1 MSKPHK
7 HLYEPPPGDMRA
19 VLWRDRPEL
28 PEPRP
33 GPFEGKRVLVVV
45 APLGASGRDV
55 RVLADQL
62 SRGGAVVG
70 VACECQGEA
79 RDEHM
84 RPIYPHR
91 LLIAIQPSDWDL
103 LVFAGGQGAL
113 RVAEDQLAQDL
124 ARAFVAAG
132 KPVAGIGN
140 GAAVLRAARLGGH
153 FFDDVLDL
161 VRCLE
166 PGAWRLE
173 PSPTSS

>member
-55 RVLADQL
+55 RVLAERL

-70 VACECQGEA
+70 VACETHGEA

-91 LLIAIQPSDWDL
+91 LLIEIQPSDWDL

>member
-7 HLYEPPPGDMRA
+7 HLYDPPPGAMRA
-19 VLWRDRPEL
+19 VLFRERPEL

-33 GPFEGKRVLVVV
+33 GPFDGKRVLVVV
-45 APLGASGRDV
+45 APTGASGRDV
-55 RVLADQL
+55 RVLADRL
-62 SRGGAVVG
+62 SREGAVMG
-70 VACECQGEA
+70 VASECHGEA

-91 LLIAIQPSDWDL
+91 LLVEIRPADWDL
-103 LVFAGGQGAL
+103 LVFAGGHGAL
-113 RVAEDQLAQDL
+113 RVAEDQLAQSI

-140 GAAVLRAARLGGH
+140 GAAVLRAARIAGH

-161 VRCLE
+161 LRSLE
-166 PGAWRLE
+166 PGAFGLE